1 MKPTILI
8 GLITVSMVIAVTMS
22 GATQDPEGTPSLVIL
37 YTSDTNGQFE
47 ACD

>member
-1 MKPTILI
+1 MKLPFFIAL
-8 GLITVSMVIAVTMS
+8 SMAFAVAIS
-22 GATQDPEGTPSLVIL
+22 SAGQDPEGARSLVIL